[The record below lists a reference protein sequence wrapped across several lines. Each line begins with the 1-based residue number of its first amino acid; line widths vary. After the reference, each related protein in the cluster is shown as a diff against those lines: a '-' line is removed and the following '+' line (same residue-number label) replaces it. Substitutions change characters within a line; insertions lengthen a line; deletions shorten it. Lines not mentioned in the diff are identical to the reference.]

1 MEILNNINTQT
12 AVQSGA
18 SGAQSAVK
26 TPQGGLFKNQPVPQS
41 ASEQSV
47 QNALDNVGKLVAR
60 VLDELKSSASIAKTE
75 QILEQAKDTRI
86 APNFSND
93 LQSLA
98 KALESESD
106 TEQNASLKELAL
118 KLKEFLKPIAE
129 LKNAPLNEQIKNSGV
144 LLEANL
150 KDALSGEKL
159 PSSIQK
165 LLSDIKNLGNQNLLN
180 EILTL
185 ANDENLDNQNSFS
198 KLSTVL
204 ENTKN
209 QAQNTLNNSNIK
221 ALLSD
226 VNKLDNVSKFLDKMS
241 AKELNADNIKMQVGK
256 MLDFVSNLKDKIGGL
271 ANEKLNQN
279 FGFSSNHKELRATLE
294 ALQKDLK
301 FLNDIGDEAG
311 LVKEFKALS
320 GSSNEASLQDKLQ
333 SAARRLAQTL
343 NFADTNASAAK
354 ANLDESKALLK
365 QLKLASNDITNIT
378 QKNSAEVAKALSGD
392 VKSTLLSISEKSQ
405 NPQISQMVNKM
416 LSQIEIHQVV
426 SSLQGGIQT
435 YMPYVWD
442 GVEGGNVAFKRGKKD
457 KYYAQIDLNFKKYGQ
472 VNVMVGLIDK
482 RYIDIS
488 VATQTSEFKNLISSG
503 AGELKQAISQLGLI
517 VSNFNLKAM
526 PKTQIRQKFKN
537 FGGFDVGFDKKI

>member
-18 SGAQSAVK
+18 SGAQGAVK
-26 TPQGGLFKNQPVPQS
+26 TPQGGLFKNQPTPQS
-41 ASEQSV
+41 VSEQSV

-60 VLDELKSSASIAKTE
+60 VLDELKSSASITKTE

-98 KALESESD
+98 KALESEGD

-241 AKELNADNIKMQVGK
+241 AKDPNADNIKMQVGK

-279 FGFSSNHKELRATLE
+279 FGFSSNHKELRTTLE

-343 NFADTNASAAK
+343 NFADASASAAK

-405 NPQISQMVNKM
+405 NPQISQMANKM

-517 VSNFNLKAM
+517 VSNFNLKA
-526 PKTQIRQKFKN
+526 
-537 FGGFDVGFDKKI
+537 

>member
-18 SGAQSAVK
+18 SGAQGAVK
-26 TPQGGLFKNQPVPQS
+26 TPQGGLFKNQPTPQS
-41 ASEQSV
+41 VSEQSV

-60 VLDELKSSASIAKTE
+60 VLDELKSSASITKTE

-98 KALESESD
+98 KALESEGD

-241 AKELNADNIKMQVGK
+241 AKDPNADNIKMQVGK

-279 FGFSSNHKELRATLE
+279 FGFSSNHKELRTTLE

-343 NFADTNASAAK
+343 NFADASASAAK

-405 NPQISQMVNKM
+405 NPQISQMANKM